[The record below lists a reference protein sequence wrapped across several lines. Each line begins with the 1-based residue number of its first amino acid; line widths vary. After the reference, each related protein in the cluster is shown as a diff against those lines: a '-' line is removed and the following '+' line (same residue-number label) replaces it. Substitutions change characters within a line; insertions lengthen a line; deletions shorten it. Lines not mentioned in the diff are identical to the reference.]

1 MIHIEWQ
8 DSLGDVEKTGG
19 DPQRVMIY
27 GESAGATSVSVQSVL
42 PSSFGLF
49 QRAAMDSVRTLYS
62 VLCTL
67 YPVPCCCCSGGLSG
81 FAGMQPTC
89 NACAASQPASQPASR
104 PASQPASVQHLLT

>member
-8 DSLGDVEKTGG
+8 DSLGDVETTGG

-81 FAGMQPTC
+81 FAGHATRMHMQRVR
-89 NACAASQPASQPASR
+89 SQPASQPACN
-104 PASQPASVQHLLT
+104 TC

>member
-81 FAGMQPTC
+81 FAGHATHMQRVR
-89 NACAASQPASQPASR
+89 SQPASQPACN
-104 PASQPASVQHLLT
+104 TC

>member
-62 VLCTL
+62 V
-67 YPVPCCCCSGGLSG
+67 PCCCSGGGLSG
-81 FAGMQPTC
+81 FAGHATHMQRVR
-89 NACAASQPASQPASR
+89 SQPASR